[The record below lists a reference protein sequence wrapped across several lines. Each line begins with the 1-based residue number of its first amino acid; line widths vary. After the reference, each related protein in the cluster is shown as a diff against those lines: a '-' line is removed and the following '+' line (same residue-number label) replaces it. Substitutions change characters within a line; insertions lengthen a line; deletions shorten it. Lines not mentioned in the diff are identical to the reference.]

1 MAFLKPFS
9 LDKKEKRDRGEIKY
23 YTGFYFTSIY
33 VT

>member
-9 LDKKEKRDRGEIKY
+9 LDKKEKREREEIKY
-23 YTGFYFTSIY
+23 YTGFYFTSIF